1 MRHVVH
7 LTLTLKL
14 SKFES
19 PKTVFSSVSH
29 FFDVFFTTDYF
40 FSNSKSY
47 KEASRMMLLLN
58 SSEIEELITRLIIEK
73 FDGKNRDLA
82 KESL

>member
-1 MRHVVH
+1 MKFKNPGSAHFR
-7 LTLTLKL
+7 LKVRKQSFL
-14 SKFES
+14 R
-19 PKTVFSSVSH
+19 
-29 FFDVFFTTDYF
+29 
-40 FSNSKSY
+40 NSKSR